1 MWLNT
6 LLIRVSTMLSSTGE
20 PSLLEE
26 LWAYLEGKYFS
37 VEVGRYEN
45 INMGTGSLVT
55 LQRVV
60 LGIFAGV
67 IIAAAMACY
76 DKNRLG
82 AFVRAIVREQ
92 ALWPDKAMT
101 IYDLGFARNSA
112 VKASL
117 RSPNKLGKIV
127 RCVERDAYNAE
138 VEKAKEAYIQEHG
151 SDKDFYMPEY
161 RVDFDRDHFYIPD
174 EEHYRAEIRFDEK
187 GSGWRAFI
195 LVVMVSV
202 VGAAL
207 VCFLLPDMI
216 QLVDNMI
223 GILGENDMYWTGG

>member
-1 MWLNT
+1 MWLHK
-6 LLIRVSTMLSSTGE
+6 LFLSTSGE

-37 VEVGRYEN
+37 VETGGYEHIN
-45 INMGTGSLVT
+45 IGSGSLIT

-60 LGIFAGV
+60 LGIFIGV
-67 IIAAAMACY
+67 IIAAGLVCY

-82 AFVRAIVREQ
+82 AFVRQLVKDEC
-92 ALWPDKAMT
+92 LWPDKAKT
-101 IYDLGFARNSA
+101 LSELGFLRNSG
-112 VKASL
+112 VKLSL

-127 RCVERDAYNAE
+127 HCVERDAYLE
-138 VEKAKEAYIQEHG
+138 QVEKARAEYVAEHG
-151 SDKDFYMPEY
+151 NDEGFFMPEY
-161 RVDFDRDHFYIPD
+161 RLDFENDHFYIPD
-174 EEHYRAEIRFDEK
+174 EEHYRAEIRYEEK
-187 GSGWRAFI
+187 GSGWRAFA
-195 LVVMVSV
+195 LVVIISV

-223 GILGENDMYWTGG
+223 GILSENDQYLTGG

>member
-1 MWLNT
+1 MWLNG
-6 LLIRVSTMLSSTGE
+6 LLIHMRTMLMSSGE

-37 VEVGRYEN
+37 VDTGRYEN
-45 INMGTGSLVT
+45 INIGTGSLIT

-60 LGIFAGV
+60 LGIFAGI
-67 IIAAAMACY
+67 IIAAGFACY

-82 AFVRAIVREQ
+82 AFVRRLVKEEC
-92 ALWPDKAMT
+92 LWPNKAKT
-101 IYDLGFARNSA
+101 LSELGFSRNSG
-112 VKASL
+112 VKMSL

-127 RCVERDAYNAE
+127 HCVERDAYLE
-138 VEKAKEAYIQEHG
+138 QVEKARAEYVAEHG
-151 SDKDFYMPEY
+151 NEEGFFMPEY
-161 RVDFDRDHFYIPD
+161 RLDFNSNHFYIPD
-174 EEHYRAEIRFDEK
+174 EEHYRAEVRYEEK
-187 GSGWRAFI
+187 GSGWRAFA
-195 LVVMVSV
+195 LVVIVSV

-223 GILGENDMYWTGG
+223 GILSENDKYWTGG